1 MTGQLF
7 QVGQRWA
14 NTAETEL
21 GVGIVTQVNAR
32 TVAVFFPEAEESRQY
47 AARSAPLARV
57 EYQIG
62 DSVETPDGQLFKITQ
77 REERNG
83 LFFYEVQN
91 EGGDR
96 KAYAE
101 TQLKGGKQ
109 QSEPLTRLLQG
120 QNDTYQNFSL
130 RLATWEVRHHYQKL
144 PVAGLIGGRL
154 DLIPHQ
160 FHIGHTVTQKR
171 FPRVMLADEV
181 GLGKTIEAGLITHRL
196 VHSGQ
201 IQRVLILVPESL
213 AHQWLV
219 EMLRRF
225 NLRVRLLDAD
235 QCEAICESEQTD
247 NPFSSEQIVLC
258 PLEFLLESSQWRD
271 KATDAPWDLL
281 IVDEAH
287 HLSWHPDGASD
298 KYNLVEN
305 LATQIPG
312 LLLLTATPEKEGN
325 LSHFAQ
331 LRLVDPHRY
340 HDFNAFVAA
349 QDKFSDVAMLTEKLF
364 DSHQLSAGERDTLN
378 TLLPDPSSQRLIE
391 TLLDN
396 ISDKNANDDGD
407 EHEADE
413 DNEALQR
420 QLAQR
425 LVDRHGTGRALF
437 RNTRASIPGFPKRAL
452 NAATLPYPDEYR
464 QMQRPTDTLKTAL
477 YPEDRYSSEEW
488 LPFDPRVPWLI
499 ELMKKHKNKKFLVL
513 CHHTDT
519 ALALGEHL
527 SLRGGIRAT
536 TFHEGLTLI
545 ERDRAAAWFA
555 DLECGAQTLI
565 CSEIGSEGRNF
576 QFCHHIVMFDLPVP
590 IDVLEQRIGRLDRI
604 GQKQDIQIHVPVLE
618 GSPQALL
625 FQWYQDGFDGFLQ
638 SHASHTVAYDE
649 FYGDF
654 VNAWRQGQDI
664 TPIVQKTR
672 ARVAALDE
680 QFQHGRNRLLE
691 LNSKGNPDDTENLLE
706 AIREEDDSAQLQFY
720 MEKVFTQF
728 GIDEEDL
735 SDTSFVLRP
744 GTHFEESQFG
754 FIDEDGL
761 SATYD
766 RDTALAR
773 DDIAFFT
780 WDHPLVQAAQ
790 DLIITSRR
798 GSASLAL
805 LKNKQIKEGTLML
818 EAIFVLECIAPV
830 SLQLQRYVPATPI
843 RVFLDQQGRDL
854 SSTVKSDVLDKQ
866 LKNVKGELVGPLIQ
880 QVKNEIDPLLS
891 KGQAVAEQ
899 RCAALIAK
907 ALDTFKANTDEEI
920 QRLEALRKDHA
931 PISEQDIYERREL
944 QKQGLVMLQE
954 RSRIQLDALRLIVA
968 IA

>member
-32 TVAVFFPEAEESRQY
+32 IVAVFFPDAEESRQY
-47 AARSAPLARV
+47 AAKNAPLARV

-62 DSVETPDGQLFKITQ
+62 DHVESPDGLPLKVTN

-83 LFFYEVQN
+83 LYFYEVEN
-91 EGGDR
+91 EEGQR
-96 KAYAE
+96 KGYAE

-120 QNDTYQNFSL
+120 QNDSYQNFSL
-130 RLATWEVRHHYQKL
+130 RLATWEARHHYQKL

-160 FHIGHTVTQKR
+160 FHIAQTVTQKR
-171 FPRVMLADEV
+171 FPRIMLADEV

-235 QCEAICESEQTD
+235 QCEAICESEQVE
-247 NPFSSEQIVLC
+247 NPFGSEQIVLC
-258 PLEFLLESSQWRD
+258 PLEFLLENPQWQE
-271 KATDAPWDLL
+271 KALDTPWDLL

-287 HLSWHPDGASD
+287 HLAWHPEAASD
-298 KYNLVEN
+298 KYTLVES
-305 LATQIPG
+305 LATQVPG

-340 HDFNAFVAA
+340 HSFDAFVAA
-349 QDKFSDVAMLTEKLF
+349 QDRFSEVAMLTEKLF
-364 DSHQLSAGERDTLN
+364 DSHQLGSQERSALDA
-378 TLLPDPSSQRLIE
+378 LLPDASSQALINA
-391 TLLDN
+391 LLDTAD
-396 ISDKNANDDGD
+396 SDND
-407 EHEADE
+407 
-413 DNEALQR
+413 EALQR

-437 RNTRASIPGFPKRAL
+437 RNTRASIPGFPKRIL
-452 NAATLPYPDEYR
+452 NSVNLPCPEAYHSASKPGEN
-464 QMQRPTDTLKTAL
+464 LKAAL
-477 YPEDRYSSEEW
+477 YPEDRFSSDEW
-488 LPFDPRVPWLI
+488 ISLDPRVAWLTD
-499 ELMKKHKNKKFLVL
+499 LLKKNKTRKFLVL

-519 ALALGEHL
+519 ALALGEYL
-527 SLRGGIRAT
+527 SLRGGVRAT
-536 TFHEGLTLI
+536 TFHEGLSLI

-576 QFCHHIVMFDLPVP
+576 QFCHDVVMFDLPSP

-604 GQKQDIQIHVPVLE
+604 GQQQDIQIHVPVLE
-618 GSPQALL
+618 GTAQSHL
-625 FQWYQDGFDGFLQ
+625 FRWYQEGFDGFLQ
-638 SHASHTVAYDE
+638 SHASHTIAYDE
-649 FYGDF
+649 FFGDF
-654 VNAWRQGQDI
+654 LSAWRQGQRLEPVI
-664 TPIVQKTR
+664 EKTR
-672 ARVAALDE
+672 HRVKALDE

-691 LNSKGNPDDTENLLE
+691 LNSKGNPADTEQILE
-706 AIREEDDSAQLQFY
+706 AIRDVDDSALLQLY
-720 MEKVFTQF
+720 MEQVFTQF
-728 GIDEEDL
+728 GIEEEEL

-744 GTHFEESQFG
+744 GTHFEESQFA
-754 FIDEDGL
+754 FIDEEGL

-766 RDTALAR
+766 RATALAR
-773 DDIAFFT
+773 DDITFFT

-790 DLIITSRR
+790 DLVITSRR

-805 LKNKQIKEGTLML
+805 LKNKQIKEGTLLL
-818 EAIFVLECIAPV
+818 EAIFTLECIAPV
-830 SLQLQRYVPATPI
+830 QMQLQRFLPATPI

-854 SSTVKSDVLDKQ
+854 STTVKSDVLDKQ

-880 QVKNEIDPLLS
+880 QVKTEIDPLLAQ
-891 KGQAVAEQ
+891 GQRAAEQ
-899 RCAALIAK
+899 RSDALLKK
-907 ALDTFKANTDEEI
+907 ALESFKAATDEEI
-920 QRLEALRKDHA
+920 HRLEALRKDHA
-931 PISEQDIYERREL
+931 PITEQDIHERREH
-944 QKQGLVMLQE
+944 QKHGLALLQE

>member
-1 MTGQLF
+1 MTGQMF

-21 GVGIVTQVNAR
+21 GVGIVTQVSAR
-32 TVAVFFPEAEESRQY
+32 TVAVFFPDAEESRQY

-62 DSVETPDGQLFKITQ
+62 DMVESPDGICYKVTQ

-83 LFFYEVQN
+83 LIFYEVEN
-91 EGGDR
+91 EEGDR

-101 TQLKGGKQ
+101 TQLKGSKQ

-130 RLATWEVRHHYQKL
+130 RLATWEARHHYQKL

-160 FHIGHTVTQKR
+160 FHIGQTVTQKR

-196 VHSGQ
+196 VHGGQ

-213 AHQWLV
+213 SHQWLV

-247 NPFSSEQIVLC
+247 NPFSSEQLVLC
-258 PLEFLLESSQWRD
+258 PLEFLLENPQWQE
-271 KATDAPWDLL
+271 KALDAPWDML

-287 HLSWHPDGASD
+287 HLAWHPEGASD
-298 KYNLVEN
+298 KYTLVES

-340 HDFNAFVAA
+340 HSFEAFVAA
-349 QDKFSDVAMLTEKLF
+349 QDKFSEVATLTEKLF
-364 DSHQLSAGERDTLN
+364 DSHQLTPDERDTLN
-378 TLLPDPSSQRLIE
+378 GLLPDPSSQQLIE

-396 ISDKNANDDGD
+396 NDGS
-407 EHEADE
+407 EAE
-413 DNEALQR
+413 DDEALQR
-420 QLAQR
+420 QLARR

-452 NAATLPYPDEYR
+452 NTATLPYPDEYKR
-464 QMQRPTDTLKTAL
+464 MQRPNDTLKTAL
-477 YPEDRYSSEEW
+477 YPEDRYAAEEW

-499 ELMKKHKNKKFLVL
+499 DLMKKHKNKKFLVL

-519 ALALGEHL
+519 ALGLGEHL

-604 GQKQDIQIHVPVLE
+604 GQRQDIQIHVPVLE
-618 GSPQALL
+618 GSPQAQL
-625 FQWYQDGFDGFLQ
+625 FRWYQEGFDAFLQ

-649 FYGDF
+649 FHGDF
-654 VNAWRQGQDI
+654 VNAWRQDHDI
-664 TPIVQKTR
+664 TPVIQKTR

-691 LNSKGNPDDTENLLE
+691 LNSKGNPDDTEALLE
-706 AIREEDDSAQLQFY
+706 AIRDEDDSALLQLY
-720 MEKVFTQF
+720 MDRVFTQF

-744 GTHFEESQFG
+744 GTHYEESQFA

-766 RDTALAR
+766 RATALAR
-773 DDIAFFT
+773 DDLAFFT

-805 LKNKQIKEGTLML
+805 LKNKQIKEGTLLL
-818 EAIFVLECIAPV
+818 EAIFTLECIAPL
-830 SLQLQRYVPATPI
+830 SMQLQRYLPATPI
-843 RVFLDQQGRDL
+843 RVFLDHQGRDL

-880 QVKNEIDPLLS
+880 QVKNELDPLLA
-891 KGQAVAEQ
+891 KGQDIAEQ
-899 RCAALIAK
+899 RSAALLAK
-907 ALDTFKANTDEEI
+907 AMETFKATTDEEI
-920 QRLEALRKDHA
+920 QRLEALRKEHA
-931 PISEQDIYERREL
+931 PITEQDIHERREH
-944 QKQGLVMLQE
+944 QKHGLAMLQE
-954 RSRIQLDALRLIVA
+954 RARVQLDALRLIVA

>member
-32 TVAVFFPEAEESRQY
+32 TVAVFFPDAEESRQY

-57 EYQIG
+57 EYQVG
-62 DSVETPDGQLFKITQ
+62 DSVESPDGQRFRITQ
-77 REERNG
+77 RDERNG
-83 LFFYEVQN
+83 LYFYEVEN
-91 EGGDR
+91 EDGDR

-101 TQLKGGKQ
+101 TQLKGSKQ

-130 RLATWEVRHHYQKL
+130 RLATWEARHHYQKL

-235 QCEAICESEQTD
+235 QCEAICESEQID
-247 NPFSSEQIVLC
+247 NPFNSEQLVLC
-258 PLEFLLESSQWRD
+258 PLEFLLENPQWRD
-271 KATDAPWDLL
+271 KVVDTPWDML

-287 HLSWHPDGASD
+287 HLAWHPEGASD
-298 KYNLVEN
+298 KYTLVEN

-340 HDFNAFVAA
+340 HNFEAFVAA
-349 QDKFSDVAMLTEKLF
+349 QDKFSDVATLTEKLF
-364 DSHQLSAGERDTLN
+364 DNHQLTAVERESLTS
-378 TLLPDPSSQRLIE
+378 LLPDSSSQTLIE
-391 TLLDN
+391 SLLDTSN
-396 ISDKNANDDGD
+396 
-407 EHEADE
+407 DE
-413 DNEALQR
+413 DDDTLQR
-420 QLAQR
+420 HLAQR

-437 RNTRASIPGFPKRAL
+437 RNTRASIPGFPKRMLHVARL
-452 NAATLPYPDEYR
+452 LYPEQYSS
-464 QMQRPTDTLKTAL
+464 MQRPNDTLKTAL

-499 ELMKKHKNKKFLVL
+499 ELMKKHKTKKFLVL

-519 ALALGEHL
+519 ALALGEYL

-576 QFCHHIVMFDLPVP
+576 QFCHHIVMFDLPIP

-654 VNAWRQGQDI
+654 VNAWRQGQNI

-672 ARVAALDE
+672 ARVEALDQ

-691 LNSKGNPDDTENLLE
+691 LNSKGNPDDTEKLLD
-706 AIREEDDSAQLQFY
+706 AIRDEDDSALLQFY

-766 RDTALAR
+766 RATALAR

-805 LKNKQIKEGTLML
+805 LKNKQIKEGTLLL
-818 EAIFVLECIAPV
+818 EAIFTLECIAPL
-830 SLQLQRYVPATPI
+830 SMQLQRYLPATPI

-880 QVKNEIDPLLS
+880 QVKNEIDPLLA
-891 KGQAVAEQ
+891 KGQAIAEQ
-899 RCAALIAK
+899 RSAALLAK
-907 ALDTFKANTDEEI
+907 ALETFKAGTDEEI
-920 QRLEALRKDHA
+920 QRLEALRKEHA
-931 PISEQDIYERREL
+931 PISEQDIHERREH
-944 QKQGLVMLQE
+944 QKQGLALLQE
-954 RSRIQLDALRLIVA
+954 RSRIQLDALRLIVS